1 MKKLSLAVVEFDMKM
16 INRNAYER
24 QNIRD
29 TGQVLDVEFYDEF
42 IGCSDGM
49 NFIWE
54 ATRNERK
61 KKEEFN

>member
-1 MKKLSLAVVEFDMKM
+1 MKKISLPVVEFDMKM
-16 INRNAYER
+16 INRNTYER

-29 TGQVLDVEFYDEF
+29 TERVLDVEFYDEF

-54 ATRNERK
+54 ALRNERK
-61 KKEEFN
+61 EKFN